1 MVCFFLAI
9 CFRDDIR
16 QLFPRIRKIHG
27 VDLGPERQE
36 SGGDRDPRAEAEALI
51 RELDN
56 ELIREQEALLT
67 KALQEKKLLD
77 ANGIL
82 VLIRYFAALSIAY
95 SFQEVYH
102 QLYGSQM
109 GLLDYLNEQADGQ
122 PIDVL
127 RPFYSLVASQ
137 YSVLYKNYSFEQWLG
152 FLKDRV
158 LIREDGGRIRI
169 TVRGREFL
177 THLTKMGWT
186 KNRLG

>member
-1 MVCFFLAI
+1 MWTAVAIVGSVFVVCFFLAI

-77 ANGIL
+77 PNGTL
-82 VLIRYFAALSIAY
+82 VRFSYTSTPHPAF
-95 SFQEVYH
+95 SF
-102 QLYGSQM
+102 
-109 GLLDYLNEQADGQ
+109 
-122 PIDVL
+122 
-127 RPFYSLVASQ
+127 
-137 YSVLYKNYSFEQWLG
+137 
-152 FLKDRV
+152 
-158 LIREDGGRIRI
+158 
-169 TVRGREFL
+169 
-177 THLTKMGWT
+177 
-186 KNRLG
+186 